1 MAITNFLPELWSASM
16 LELWVAQNVF
26 PSLVNREYEG
36 LATKGNTVHITGVVI
51 PEVTDYYANGRQ
63 TSPQA
68 ITDTGID
75 LFIDQ
80 AKATDFLV
88 DDIDRAQA
96 AGSLTPYTDAAAYA
110 MVADTDVFIANM
122 LIAQGTPLSA
132 GNTADVTDSVSDLT
146 PNDAFNLLKD
156 ARKQL
161 NKANVPP
168 DNRVAVV
175 NAEFEGLLLG
185 AESKLTTFF
194 QSNDTEGLRN
204 ATIGQL
210 LAMRIVVSNHLSAI
224 NSPQFVAF
232 NMRGAAFVSQIDQVE
247 AMRDVNSFSDRVR
260 ALHVYGGLVVRPE
273 GVVVF
278 NPNGS

>member
-1 MAITNFLPELWSASM
+1 MAIVNFIPELWAASM

-51 PEVTDYYANGRQ
+51 PEVHDYKANNRK
-63 TSPQA
+63 TSPDA
-68 ITDTGID
+68 ITDTNID
-75 LFIDQ
+75 LVIDQ
-80 AKATDFLV
+80 EKSTDFLV

-110 MVADTDVFIANM
+110 MVADTDLFIANM
-122 LIAQGTPLSA
+122 LVQHGTDLTHSSVTN
-132 GNTADVTDSVSDLT
+132 GVGSLTAD
-146 PNDAFNLLKD
+146 DAFNLVKD

-168 DNRVAVV
+168 DNRVCVV

-185 AESKLTTFF
+185 AGSKLTTFY

-204 ATIGQL
+204 ATLGQL
-210 LAMRIVVSNHLSAI
+210 LAMRIVVSNHLPAFDE
-224 NSPQFVAF
+224 PQFLAF

-247 AMRDVNSFSDRVR
+247 ALRDTDSFSDRVR
-260 ALHVYGGLVVRPE
+260 ALHVYGGKVIRPE
-273 GVVVF
+273 GIVVY
-278 NPNGS
+278 NGSGS